1 MRGEKDFHRRLRR
14 YLDSIG
20 ATHVAFSVTGGTH
33 MRCRFKYEDRPLMMI
48 CSATPS
54 DHRAEKKAKCLIRRL
69 IRHA

>member
-20 ATHVAFSVTGGTH
+20 ATHIAFSVTGGTH
-33 MRCRFKYEDRPLMMI
+33 MRCEFRHQDHPFMMI

-54 DHRAEKKAKCLIRRL
+54 DYRAEKQAKGVIKRL